1 MNLTLITQIVP
12 VETSPGSALT
22 VPVML
27 DHCIERFLVSQDV
40 TAASRETYRRSLQ
53 QFTEWLRTTGRV
65 FNLSVLTREDI
76 LIYKK
81 SISEYGRNAYTI
93 SSYLTAV
100 RKLFEWLEA
109 EKIYPNIAR
118 GVKGAKKPRGF
129 RKECLIPEQ
138 VREALESI
146 DTRTQDGLR
155 DYALFNLMVR
165 TGLRTIEI
173 ARATVGDIR
182 QQSGEAVLW
191 VQGKGRDAKDDFVLL
206 LPETLKPINQYLAT
220 RKISSDS
227 DPLFASHS
235 NRTSGAP
242 LATRSIR
249 RIIKS
254 IFRGIALDSDRLS
267 AHSLRHTA
275 ITLSIRGGASLQ
287 QAQAMARHTDPR
299 TTMVYLHNLDRVQSG
314 AERCIKI

>member
-1 MNLTLITQIVP
+1 MNGTLTTHIVP
-12 VETSPGSALT
+12 TDTSQQNTLT
-22 VPVML
+22 VPIML
-27 DHCIERFLVSQDV
+27 DHCIDRFLQSQDV
-40 TAASRETYRRSLQ
+40 AEASRETYRRSLQ
-53 QFTEWLRTTGRV
+53 QFTEWLRGTGRI
-65 FNLSVLTREDI
+65 FNLSSLSRDDI
-76 LIYKK
+76 LAYKK
-81 SISEYGRNAYTI
+81 TISESGLSAYTI

-138 VREALESI
+138 VREALDSI
-146 DTRTQDGLR
+146 DTSTQDGLR

-191 VQGKGRDAKDDFVLL
+191 VQGKGRDTKDDFVLL
-206 LPETLKPINQYLAT
+206 LPETLRPIHQYLAT
-220 RKISSDS
+220 RKITSDS
-227 DPLFASHS
+227 DPLFASRS
-235 NRTSGAP
+235 NRTCGAP

-249 RIIKS
+249 RIIETNSGKTHSTITDCQRTLFGTLAPKS
-254 IFRGIALDSDRLS
+254 
-267 AHSLRHTA
+267 
-275 ITLSIRGGASLQ
+275 
-287 QAQAMARHTDPR
+287 
-299 TTMVYLHNLDRVQSG
+299 Y
-314 AERCIKI
+314 